1 MDPNNFQL
9 DKREEFSDGKY
20 SIHTFSDQSKK
31 FRRLSCEAESICIL
45 PFELNESNQIKNAY
59 LLKYDDFL
67 LGGSKFTCVTDTFNK
82 DKYDSHFAAVEDCLN
97 EQMGITG
104 VDINDCYFLGTVS
117 HGLPFSK
124 EYRCYAVN
132 VTSALSEMGMTSQA
146 SNNSVEKVRFNKI
159 VNGSFP
165 DSLILSCSLL
175 LLSYFSE

>member
-20 SIHTFSDQSKK
+20 SVHTFLDQDKK
-31 FRRLSCEAESICIL
+31 FRRLSCDSESICIL
-45 PFELNESNQIKNAY
+45 PFELNESNQIKNVY
-59 LLKYDDFL
+59 LLKYDDYL

-82 DKYDSHFAAVEDCLN
+82 DKYDSHFLAVEDCLN
-97 EQMGITG
+97 EKMEISNI
-104 VDINDCYFLGTVS
+104 DINDCYFLGTVS

-132 VTSALSEMGMTSQA
+132 ITSDISKPGS
-146 SNNSVEKVRFNKI
+146 SSFFSDIEKIRFNRVI
-159 VNGSFP
+159 NGNFP